1 MLKCVLLHI
10 LILITVYPSV
20 EYDYVWSR
28 KHYGSIN
35 RYDYLHIQ
43 WTGSDANNAGN
54 AGNGMRMTDRHNLVE
69 TSDPGVNVPKGLYED
84 EYWERD
90 IFGYRIKKGK
100 KMNKNEKK
108 IKKRFCDLS
117 ELNF

>member
-1 MLKCVLLHI
+1 MFITPNYIYSNAFTI

-100 KMNKNEKK
+100 K
-108 IKKRFCDLS
+108 IKKRF
-117 ELNF
+117 